1 METIKTANTSTIQIM
16 KHPDD
21 AVIYAVAK
29 YHGTVADKVV
39 HGLKS
44 IISEAHEHSDYFAV
58 VMMNGEEVIGYV
70 SFIQSRSDAHT
81 WLYTDLWVAPQHRR
95 QSYATE
101 IVKAGISHLSTL
113 GAKRV
118 VCSVDPDNYASLA
131 LQQSMGFKKIAV
143 EAFEG
148 FETEG
153 LQMFQMEIAKRP
165 LPQLM

>member
-1 METIKTANTSTIQIM
+1 MKMTKTANNPTVQIM

-21 AVIYAVAK
+21 AAIYAVAK
-29 YHGTVADKVV
+29 HHGDIADKVV
-39 HGLKS
+39 RGLTR

-70 SFIQSRSDAHT
+70 SFIQSRTDAKT

-101 IVKAGISHLSTL
+101 IVKAGISYLSTL

-118 VCSVDPDNYASLA
+118 VCSVDPDNYAA
-131 LQQSMGFKKIAV
+131 MAMQQSMGFKKIAL

-153 LQMFQMEIAKRP
+153 LQMFQMEITKP
-165 LPQLM
+165 